1 MRSTLTQLLQL
12 LAIAPS
18 HALLAAPCVTSKG
31 ARAPVV
37 RMDDWRPKN
46 IDPLGQAMGM
56 PPPIERPY
64 SYWLDLRT
72 SEVTFAQMVVYKLFY
87 AVRRVVDEAGKA
99 LPKGAGV
106 QGLLFDGARYDRA
119 DTLGQD
125 LPIFVEPIAGSGV
138 INNATLSGQEDVVP
152 TALRTV
158 ATLEELCT
166 AQAELEQAAADAPG
180 ETRAIALPADA
191 MLWAVALT
199 GLEECQLEALE
210 ANAGA

>member
-1 MRSTLTQLLQL
+1 MLGTKLLL
-12 LAIAPS
+12 LATVAPA
-18 HALLAAPCVTSKG
+18 HALLAAAPAIRSV

-37 RMDDWRPKN
+37 RMDDWRPTN
-46 IDPLGQAMGM
+46 VDPLGQAMGM
-56 PPPIERPY
+56 PREIERPY

-72 SEVTFAQMVVYKLFY
+72 SEITFAQMVVYKLFY

-125 LPIFVEPIAGSGV
+125 LPIFVEQVAGSGV
-138 INNATLSGQEDVVP
+138 VNNATLSGQEDAVP

-158 ATLEELCT
+158 STLEELCA

-180 ETRAIALPADA
+180 EATRAIALPADA

-199 GLEECQLEALE
+199 GVEECQLEALE